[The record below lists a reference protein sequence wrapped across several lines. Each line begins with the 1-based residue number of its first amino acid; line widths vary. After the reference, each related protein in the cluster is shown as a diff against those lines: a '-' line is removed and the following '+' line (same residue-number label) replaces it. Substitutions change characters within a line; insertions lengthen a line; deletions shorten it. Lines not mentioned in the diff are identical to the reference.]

1 MGRRDSNPRIPVPKT
16 GALPLGHAP
25 SLISHIAY
33 VDGIIAQ
40 IFCLVKGFEK
50 KDKNFCFFELPSS
63 GYTKRINKQLGDYSL
78 G

>member
-1 MGRRDSNPRIPVPKT
+1 
-16 GALPLGHAP
+16 
-25 SLISHIAY
+25 